1 MATSAAGFDEAA
13 RAIRALDLEFITNVK
28 AKDAARLVDSFYA
41 EDARLLPPDHA
52 PVSGKAAIR
61 EFWQAVLAG
70 GVTAVELDTTH
81 IEASGDLAYGV
92 GAFVIRRE
100 PGSGPAEYRGKYV
113 VVYRRGRDGAW
124 KAAAD
129 MFSGNG

>member
-1 MATSAAGFDEAA
+1 MATGTADEAA
-13 RAIRALDLEFITNVK
+13 RAIRAMDREFVANVK

-41 EDARLLPPDHA
+41 EDARVLPPDHA

-61 EFWQAVLAG
+61 EFWQGVLAS
-70 GVTAVELDTTH
+70 GVTGVELDTAH
-81 IEASGDLAYGV
+81 VEVSGDLAYGV

-100 PGSGPAEYRGKYV
+100 PASGSAESRGKYV

-124 KAAAD
+124 KAVAD